1 MPVTTRIVINFVVGD
16 PYKSSFATVTGMGGT
31 NLFLGGGDNPQYE
44 SQVTQLGFSRHAQAI
59 AFEPADAARRD

>member
-1 MPVTTRIVINFVVGD
+1 
-16 PYKSSFATVTGMGGT
+16 MGGT
-31 NLFLGGGDNPQYE
+31 TLLLGWGDNPRNE